1 MTDSDDLFVTGD
13 TTTTAPYDQALIIGH
28 WSLVTSDE
36 LLPEGVLPAGEDV
49 YAQAHYEACD
59 EGEQHGEVAVQAV
72 VMIAY
77 QPGAEAHLYT
87 HNTYI

>member
-1 MTDSDDLFVTGD
+1 MVTG
-13 TTTTAPYDQALIIGH
+13 
-28 WSLVTSDE
+28 DE
-36 LLPEGVLPAGEDV
+36 LLPEGVRAAGQDV
-49 YAQAHYEACD
+49 DAQAHYEACD

-77 QPGAEAHLYT
+77 QPGAKAHLYT